1 MFNTFRARIYLPQYS
16 SYSYFYQNA
25 SLYKVWIYNL
35 WRSLSKQICNRQS
48 RHVQMVKHLVR
59 NIEHYTHTNPKKVL
73 TFVIII
79 LQAHTRIWNSLY
91 VTDDVH
97 KESKSWEHESCGS
110 ALKYL
115 RDSNF
120 KYIWVDLEWRRE
132 KTGWKTNNRK
142 RAVRMKTFK

>member
-1 MFNTFRARIYLPQYS
+1 MIFWLCFDTFRASIYLPQYS

-79 LQAHTRIWNSLY
+79 LHAHTYGFLICDRWRSQGIEKLRTWKL
-91 VTDDVH
+91 
-97 KESKSWEHESCGS
+97 WECVKVFTWLQFQIYLSGFRVKKRENG
-110 ALKYL
+110 LK
-115 RDSNF
+115 DQ
-120 KYIWVDLEWRRE
+120 
-132 KTGWKTNNRK
+132 
-142 RAVRMKTFK
+142 